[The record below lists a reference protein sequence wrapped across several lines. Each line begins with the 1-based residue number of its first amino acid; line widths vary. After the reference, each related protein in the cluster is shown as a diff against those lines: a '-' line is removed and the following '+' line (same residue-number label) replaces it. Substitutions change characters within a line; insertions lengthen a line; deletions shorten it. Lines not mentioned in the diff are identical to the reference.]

1 MPECNIG
8 YGSGD
13 SSETEE
19 DWGDGE
25 DNEEMFWTVIK
36 DEKEVRWENEVA
48 QRPVAIEVM
57 TVCSLIIINE
67 RILRTES
74 NFMSKINR
82 FVLRFIEYI
91 TKIMIIK

>member
-1 MPECNIG
+1 MSKCNIG

-13 SSETEE
+13 SSEAEE

-82 FVLRFIEYI
+82 FVLRFIEYLCLV
-91 TKIMIIK
+91 